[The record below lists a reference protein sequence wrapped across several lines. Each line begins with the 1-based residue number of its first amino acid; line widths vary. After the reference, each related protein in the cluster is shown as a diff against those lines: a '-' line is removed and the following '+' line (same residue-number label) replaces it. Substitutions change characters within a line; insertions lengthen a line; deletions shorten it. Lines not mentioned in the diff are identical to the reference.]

1 MTQIIDLFA
10 TPVIA
15 FKFEKHDEYVTKWQ
29 NWEKEDNTPEG
40 WNCSLYTSFP
50 NVKSND
56 PKIPKDL
63 ISNLKEDLLFNIKKT
78 LLKHRLS
85 ERLEYQTFWYNAYYQ
100 GQSQEP
106 HNHLLAPVQGIPP
119 TWSGVYFAKN
129 CLPKQFRFHR
139 TDLSPWTQNMFN
151 ISKSPLEKYY
161 NSKYY
166 TEFADGDVILFPPH
180 LLHSVKVTEP
190 LNVENQRL
198 TFAFNLDNYY
208 TESYEKQVIGSYRA

>member
-85 ERLEYQTFWYNAYYQ
+85 ERLKYQTFWYNAYYQ
-100 GQSQEP
+100 GQNQEP
-106 HNHLLAPVQGIPP
+106 HNHLLSPAQGIPP

-139 TDLSPWTQNMFN
+139 ADLSLWTQNMFN
-151 ISKSPLEKYY
+151 VSKSPLEKYY
-161 NSKYY
+161 EPRHDTVFS
-166 TEFADGDVILFPPH
+166 DGDVILFPPH
-180 LLHSVKVTEP
+180 VRHSVKVTEP
-190 LNVENQRL
+190 LNVDNQRL

-208 TESYEKQVIGSYRA
+208 TESYEQQVIRSYRT

>member
-40 WNCSLYTSFP
+40 CNCSLYTSFP

-85 ERLEYQTFWYNAYYQ
+85 ERLKYQTF
-100 GQSQEP
+100 
-106 HNHLLAPVQGIPP
+106 
-119 TWSGVYFAKN
+119 
-129 CLPKQFRFHR
+129 
-139 TDLSPWTQNMFN
+139 LSLQN
-151 ISKSPLEKYY
+151 
-161 NSKYY
+161 
-166 TEFADGDVILFPPH
+166 
-180 LLHSVKVTEP
+180 
-190 LNVENQRL
+190 
-198 TFAFNLDNYY
+198 
-208 TESYEKQVIGSYRA
+208 